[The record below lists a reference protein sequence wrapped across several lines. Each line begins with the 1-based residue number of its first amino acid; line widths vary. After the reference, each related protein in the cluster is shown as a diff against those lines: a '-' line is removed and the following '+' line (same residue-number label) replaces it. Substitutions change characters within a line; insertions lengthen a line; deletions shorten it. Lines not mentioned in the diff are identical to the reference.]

1 MKKIVPWLFL
11 GLLLAFK
18 LPSCHAFEW
27 RTDLGAAAYDARTGQ
42 KLLLL
47 DFSGSDWCGWCKKL
61 DAEVFSTAAF
71 QEYAASNLV
80 SVLVDFPRSTR
91 QDEALK
97 VQNQQLL
104 DRFRVE
110 GFPTVLV
117 FSPDGELIGELGYQP
132 GGPAAFIDAIR
143 QVQARHR
150 MRAPD
155 APPGPRLLPE

>member
-80 SVLVDFPRSTR
+80 CVLVDFPRGKKLEPTLQAR
-91 QDEALK
+91 NERLMRHFQ
-97 VQNQQLL
+97 VQ
-104 DRFRVE
+104 
-110 GFPTVLV
+110 GFPTILL
-117 FSPDGELIGELGYQP
+117 FSPEGELIGELGYQP
-132 GGPAAFIDAIR
+132 GGPAAFIQAIQQVRSR
-143 QVQARHR
+143 QL
-150 MRAPD
+150 MRRPD
-155 APPGPRLLPE
+155 LPPGPKLPLE